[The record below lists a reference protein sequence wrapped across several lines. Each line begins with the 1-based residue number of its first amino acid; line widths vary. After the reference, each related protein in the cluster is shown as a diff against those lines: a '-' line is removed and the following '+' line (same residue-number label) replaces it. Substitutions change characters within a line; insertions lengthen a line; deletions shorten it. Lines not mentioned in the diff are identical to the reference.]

1 MDIGHL
7 KVVLF
12 KIQPCIMRYH
22 MMCGFSAPVIL
33 FHVTNCSESGDS
45 ICPMSPEK
53 TPFYECD
60 HLCHMCIQN
69 MMSYKGQQ
77 GPSDR
82 VLSRT
87 EFKLHIYV
95 VYV

>member
-1 MDIGHL
+1 
-7 KVVLF
+7 
-12 KIQPCIMRYH
+12 MRYH

-60 HLCHMCIQN
+60 HLCHMCVQN
-69 MMSYKGQQ
+69 MMSYNRQQ